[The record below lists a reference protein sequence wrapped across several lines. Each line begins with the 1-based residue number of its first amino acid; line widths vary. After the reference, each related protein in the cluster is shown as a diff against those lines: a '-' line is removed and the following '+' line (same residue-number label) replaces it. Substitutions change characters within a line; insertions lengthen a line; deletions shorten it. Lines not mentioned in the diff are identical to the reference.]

1 MKYLI
6 ILIITLSSLVFS
18 QEKYFIYFID
28 KGNEQSN
35 LLKKT
40 SNAYR
45 EAVQNLSQKAVERR
59 IKNMGEDFIT
69 YDDLPIYKNY
79 LDELE
84 KLNIQIVRKLT
95 WFNSVSALLTSEQ
108 LDILREL
115 AFVKSIEPVKK
126 LYFKNDLKVEI
137 DNSISRVSDTSYSYG
152 SSFTQM
158 NLSDIPL
165 VHSKNINGKN
175 VIIGMLDSGFDW
187 KFHNSLKDRNVIAEY
202 DFVFDDSVTSNQT
215 EDSPSQDRHGTF
227 SFSILAGF
235 ANGSLIGPAFNSSF
249 ILAKTEN
256 ITSETHIEEDNYA
269 AALIWMESKG
279 VDITTGSIGYNIFDV
294 GYSYTY
300 ADMDGKTAIVT
311 KACELAFERGVSTF
325 TSAGNEGNNS
335 WGYIIAPA
343 DGFNTIAVGA
353 SNESGNAA
361 SFSSHGPTYDGR
373 IKPEVVAYGV
383 YNYGALAG
391 TIDGYYFSSGTSFA
405 VPIASGIAAL
415 LLSAHPHLKNTQIR
429 NIILESSSNSSVP
442 NNQIGYGVIS
452 AKNAIEFPNLEKA
465 NNYYVLH
472 KTIFDENIDPQS
484 VKFIF
489 IQGDNA
495 LQEFAMSKV
504 SEYDYTLTL
513 PQSMI
518 GEIINFSIMYTDS
531 QNVIHNLP
539 EAGNYKFVYGTDII
553 SLNLQIQNPASSY
566 QVSDFFPNPFIPAE
580 HKTVGFNY
588 ITNGNELFK
597 ILIIDGSGQKVKE
610 VSFVT
615 TAGINNFQWDG
626 YSEQGFLCASGVY
639 YALIQLGGKEYG
651 KKFILLK

>member
-137 DNSISRVSDTSYSYG
+137 DNPISKVSDTSYSYG

-269 AALIWMESKG
+269 TALIWMESKG

-300 ADMDGKTAIVT
+300 ADMNGKTAIVT

-353 SNESGNAA
+353 SNESGNAT
-361 SFSSHGPTYDGR
+361 SFSSYGPTYDGR

-405 VPIASGIAAL
+405 VPIASGVAAL

-429 NIILESSSNSSVP
+429 NIILESSSNSSTP
-442 NNQIGYGVIS
+442 NYQIGYGVIS
-452 AKNAIEFPNLEKA
+452 AKNAIEFPNLEKV
-465 NNYYVLH
+465 NNDYVLH
-472 KTIFDENIDPQS
+472 KTIFDGNIGPQS
-484 VKFIF
+484 VKFIY
-489 IQGDNA
+489 IQGDDD

-513 PQSMI
+513 PQLMI
-518 GEIINFSIMYTDS
+518 GEIVNFSIMYTDS

-553 SLNLQIQNPASSY
+553 SLNLQIQNPVNNS
-566 QVSDFFPNPFIPAE
+566 QLSDFFPNPFIPAE

-588 ITNGNELFK
+588 ITNGNELLK

-610 VSFVT
+610 VSFTT

-626 YSEQGFLCASGVY
+626 HSEQGFLCASGVY